1 MKAVITIWQVVLI
14 FPLLILISGAILMS
28 CNSPY
33 ATAKKNNKDS
43 TIKASKFS
51 ENEVKKTLFLTFDD
65 GPGIGTNN
73 VRQTVEYE
81 KTLVTFFIIGKH
93 VFSSRKQRQTWV
105 ALKADPYIELCNHGY
120 THAWHNNFNKFYLCP
135 DSVITDFNRTKDSL
149 GFTNSI
155 ARMPG
160 RNIWRTG
167 TVRKTDIQNS
177 VVAADSLQKAGF
189 ILIGWDLEWSLNPKS
204 SNVSTTADN
213 LIKKLDSLFE
223 NNKTRKAGKLVLL
236 AHDRIFKNSYN
247 SLQLSRLIEK
257 LKNRKEYR
265 LSWLSDYPN

>member
-1 MKAVITIWQVVLI
+1 
-14 FPLLILISGAILMS
+14 
-28 CNSPY
+28 
-33 ATAKKNNKDS
+33 
-43 TIKASKFS
+43 
-51 ENEVKKTLFLTFDD
+51 
-65 GPGIGTNN
+65 
-73 VRQTVEYE
+73 
-81 KTLVTFFIIGKH
+81 
-93 VFSSRKQRQTWV
+93 
-105 ALKADPYIELCNHGY
+105 
-120 THAWHNNFNKFYLCP
+120 
-135 DSVITDFNRTKDSL
+135 
-149 GFTNSI
+149 
-155 ARMPG
+155 
-160 RNIWRTG
+160 
-167 TVRKTDIQNS
+167 
-177 VVAADSLQKAGF
+177 VAADSLQKAGF